1 MKNLFGYVNYEIE
14 QTKNWTKILVF
25 ILILRIYEEMDA
37 SFTNLYGVSNNN
49 IVFKKLIYVV
59 IKNKIESLY
68 HIYHPNKI

>member
-37 SFTNLYGVSNNN
+37 STE
-49 IVFKKLIYVV
+49 IY
-59 IKNKIESLY
+59 ELD
-68 HIYHPNKI
+68 PNEC